1 MPKLNK
7 KFDRIAMPLPMGG
20 EDFLDIALS
29 AAKKGT
35 IIHFYDFLREEQIPE
50 TAYEKIKNA
59 CKTAKKKCKILSST
73 KCGQYAPRTFRV
85 CVDFKVN

>member
-1 MPKLNK
+1 MSNK

-20 EDFLDIALS
+20 EDFLDIALGT
-29 AAKKGT
+29 AKKGT
-35 IIHFYDFLREEQIPE
+35 IIHFYDFLREEQIPKA
-50 TAYEKIKNA
+50 AYEKIKSA
-59 CKTAKKKCKILSST
+59 CKKAKKKCRIISYT